1 MNKPILDVTR
11 EAFSISEVC
20 AATALGRTTIY
31 EAITAGSLKVRKLGK
46 RTLVLPSELRD
57 FLRSLPGAD

>member
-31 EAITAGSLKVRKLGK
+31 GAIADGSLKVRKRGR
-46 RTLVLPSELRD
+46 RTLVLPNELRD
-57 FLRSLPGAD
+57 FLSSLPGAD

>member
-1 MNKPILDVTR
+1 MHKPILDVTR

-20 AATALGRTTIY
+20 AATAIGRSKIY
-31 EAITAGSLKVRKLGK
+31 EAIASGSLKVRKFGK
-46 RTLVLPSELRD
+46 RTIVLPNELRD